1 MSYLFSYKSNLK
13 VLVFNYISDL
23 KSYETM
29 QQNTA
34 GEHILTAN
42 GFDAI
47 PTSYSTAS
55 SSLSSDKGVG
65 FITLILDGGPK
76 LCGGI
81 LSITIV
87 NLHWSATC

>member
-1 MSYLFSYKSNLK
+1 
-13 VLVFNYISDL
+13 
-23 KSYETM
+23 M
-29 QQNTA
+29 QQSTS

-42 GFDAI
+42 GLDAI

-65 FITLILDGGPK
+65 FVTLILDCRPK

-87 NLHWSATC
+87 NLHWSATS

>member
-1 MSYLFSYKSNLK
+1 
-13 VLVFNYISDL
+13 
-23 KSYETM
+23 M
-29 QQNTA
+29 QQRTT

-65 FITLILDGGPK
+65 FVTLILDCRPK

-87 NLHWSATC
+87 NLHWSATS

>member
-1 MSYLFSYKSNLK
+1 MSYFIQNESKLK

-23 KSYETM
+23 ISYETM
-29 QQNTA
+29 QQSTA

-42 GFDAI
+42 GLDAI

-65 FITLILDGGPK
+65 FVTLILDCRPK

-87 NLHWSATC
+87 NLHWSATS

>member
-1 MSYLFSYKSNLK
+1 M
-13 VLVFNYISDL
+13 LVFNYISDL
-23 KSYETM
+23 ISYETM
-29 QQNTA
+29 EQSTA

-42 GFDAI
+42 GLDAI

-65 FITLILDGGPK
+65 FVTLILDCRPK

-87 NLHWSATC
+87 NLHWSATS

>member
-1 MSYLFSYKSNLK
+1 M
-13 VLVFNYISDL
+13 LVFNYISDL
-23 KSYETM
+23 KSYETV
-29 QQNTA
+29 QQRTT

-42 GFDAI
+42 GIDAI

-87 NLHWSATC
+87 NLHWSATN

>member
-1 MSYLFSYKSNLK
+1 M
-13 VLVFNYISDL
+13 LVFNYISDL
-23 KSYETM
+23 KTYETM
-29 QQNTA
+29 QQGTA

-42 GFDAI
+42 GLNAI

-65 FITLILDGGPK
+65 FITLILDCRPK

-87 NLHWSATC
+87 NLHRSATS

>member
-1 MSYLFSYKSNLK
+1 M
-13 VLVFNYISDL
+13 LVFNNISDL

-29 QQNTA
+29 QQSTA

-55 SSLSSDKGVG
+55 SSLSSDKRVG
-65 FITLILDGGPK
+65 FITLILDCGPK
-76 LCGGI
+76 LCGGV
-81 LSITIV
+81 LPITIV
-87 NLHWSATC
+87 NLHWCPTT

>member
-1 MSYLFSYKSNLK
+1 MSYLFSYKSKLK
-13 VLVFNYISDL
+13 VLVFSTSDL
-23 KSYETM
+23 KSYETI
-29 QQNTA
+29 QQSTA

>member
-1 MSYLFSYKSNLK
+1 
-13 VLVFNYISDL
+13 
-23 KSYETM
+23 M
-29 QQNTA
+29 QQSTA

-55 SSLSSDKGVG
+55 SSLSSDNGVG
-65 FITLILDGGPK
+65 FVTLILDCRPK

-87 NLHWSATC
+87 NLHWSATS